1 MSTPSQSTNFN
12 FSGAGIAA
20 GSSQIL
26 YNFNSQMI
34 TDSTSITNPI
44 NVNITEY
51 GAVGQFI
58 SGNFTGTL
66 TGSAPTNTPY
76 NIVCSFRVRRYY

>member
-1 MSTPSQSTNFN
+1 
-12 FSGAGIAA
+12 
-20 GSSQIL
+20 
-26 YNFNSQMI
+26 
-34 TDSTSITNPI
+34 
-44 NVNITEY
+44 VNITEY

-66 TGSAPTNTPY
+66 TGAAPTNTPY